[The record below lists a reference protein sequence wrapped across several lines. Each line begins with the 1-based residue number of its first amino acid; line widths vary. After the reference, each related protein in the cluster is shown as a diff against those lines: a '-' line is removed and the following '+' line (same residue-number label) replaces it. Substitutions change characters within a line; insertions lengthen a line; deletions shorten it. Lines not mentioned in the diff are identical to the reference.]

1 MVSDMINLGVIHGR
15 FQVLHNDHLAYL
27 LLGKTECQHLIIGI
41 TNPDPSHTSS
51 EPVDPSRSL
60 PESNPLTYYE
70 RHTLITAALI
80 EAEVPQSEF
89 SIVPMPINYPQLL
102 RYYVPLQAT
111 YFLSIYDNW
120 GKRKKELLENLG
132 LSVQV
137 LSQRP
142 ESEKGLSAS
151 NIRRSIADD
160 EPWTHLV
167 PPVVSR
173 LLGEYDIQ
181 SRIRCHSGITTN
193 QY

>member
-1 MVSDMINLGVIHGR
+1 MVDLGVIHGR
-15 FQVLHNDHLAYL
+15 FQVFHNDHLAYL
-27 LLGKTECQHLIIGI
+27 LLGKTKCRHLIIGI
-41 TNPDPSHTSS
+41 TNPDPTHTSPD
-51 EPVDPSRSL
+51 PVDPNRSL

-70 RHTLITAALI
+70 RHTLVTAALT
-80 EAEVPQSEF
+80 EVEVPQSEF

-102 RYYVPLQAT
+102 KYYVPFQAT

-120 GKRKKELLENLG
+120 GRRKKALFENLG
-132 LSVQV
+132 LSVQI
-137 LSQRP
+137 LSERP

-160 EPWTHLV
+160 QPWTHLV

-181 SRIRCHSGITTN
+181 SRIRSHSPVSTDHH
-193 QY
+193 